1 MKRATVKDLRNRFP
15 RIAAWIEQGQA
26 VARRVISPGLALIA
40 CVVLAGVAGG
50 APREGPFVL
59 GGRAEGLALNADGA
73 LLGWEGRSAGNAA
86 ARPSSAGEIRCAG
99 TILKLAGRPR

>member
-73 LLGWEGRSAGNAA
+73 LLGWEGRS
-86 ARPSSAGEIRCAG
+86 GEMRLPGLPAPERSVVQ
-99 TILKLAGRPR
+99 APFSNWPGRPR